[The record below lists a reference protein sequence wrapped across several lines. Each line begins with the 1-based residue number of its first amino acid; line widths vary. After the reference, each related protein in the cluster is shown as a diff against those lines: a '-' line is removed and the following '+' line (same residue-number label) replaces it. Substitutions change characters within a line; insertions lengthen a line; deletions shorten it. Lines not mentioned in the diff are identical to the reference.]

1 MQIQETLTKEEMSV
15 VGESLYYYMNN
26 IKKEKELKE
35 QEGNLTDRDKRIYEL
50 KYKQLEDVWR
60 KVMKGW
66 VASLTGMMVQPV
78 MTKE

>member
-1 MQIQETLTKEEMSV
+1 MRVQETLTKEEMSV

-26 IKKEKELKE
+26 IKKEQEMKE

-78 MTKE
+78 MTND

>member
-1 MQIQETLTKEEMSV
+1 MRIQETLTKEEMSV

-35 QEGNLTDRDKRIYEL
+35 QEGNLTDKEQRIYEL

-66 VASLTGMMVQPV
+66 AASLTGMMIQPV
-78 MTKE
+78 MTND

>member
-1 MQIQETLTKEEMSV
+1 MQIQQTLTKEEMSV

-78 MTKE
+78 MIND

>member
-1 MQIQETLTKEEMSV
+1 MRIQETLTKEEMSV

-66 VASLTGMMVQPV
+66 AASLTGMMIQPV
-78 MTKE
+78 MTND

>member
-1 MQIQETLTKEEMSV
+1 MSV

-26 IKKEKELKE
+26 IKKEKEMKE

-78 MTKE
+78 MTND

>member
-1 MQIQETLTKEEMSV
+1 MQIQQTLTKEEMSV

-35 QEGNLTDRDKRIYEL
+35 QEGNLTDRDKRIYEF

-78 MTKE
+78 MIND

>member
-1 MQIQETLTKEEMSV
+1 MRVQETLTKEEMSV

-26 IKKEKELKE
+26 IKKEKEMKE

-78 MTKE
+78 MTND